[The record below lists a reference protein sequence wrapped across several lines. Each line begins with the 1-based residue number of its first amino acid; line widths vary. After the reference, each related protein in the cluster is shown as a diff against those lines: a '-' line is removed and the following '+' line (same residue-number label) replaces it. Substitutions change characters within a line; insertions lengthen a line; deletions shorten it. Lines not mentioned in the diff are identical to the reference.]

1 MTTSFDFRIE
11 WQDAPGVT
19 TPELAA
25 TWARYELWI
34 GGRCVTQVET
44 ADSTYRRGVYGS
56 LYPLASWIASNWWL
70 LTSHVRPTAIDTWS
84 WSWRYLRDQ
93 PWLRHH
99 NLRAAGDGMAW
110 PDLTVVPEGAV
121 AQLAWRQEYERHSG
135 LVRFASDG
143 RAWLTSED
151 LRASLTAI
159 VRRVLDRLEETGLPK
174 TELAEEWR
182 AVGAGDAEEQDFCR
196 TAARLGLDPYSA
208 TDETADAIIR
218 AADAI
223 PAEIAGD
230 FFDSVEVAALRSAAG
245 WTRKAE
251 SAAGQ
256 AAAAA
261 TETIYPIQ
269 QSTDIQSLVQ
279 AGQAD
284 TDRPWLIGF
293 EMARVFRRE
302 LATSDTDPFDTDSWV
317 GIGHVDESSH
327 GIYAL
332 AAVSDNKCGVVLGNQ
347 TPGPDSRRFGQART
361 LGKVLIRPGQQKYI
375 LSAARPQE
383 ERIARAFAAEL
394 LAPASGIKLFLEESD
409 NDDDAMEAAAS
420 HFKVSPLII
429 RHQRDNQL
437 AGLRSF

>member
-1 MTTSFDFRIE
+1 MTASFEFRIE

-44 ADSTYRRGVYGS
+44 TDSTYRRGVYGS

-70 LTSHVRPTAIDTWS
+70 LTSHVRPTAIDTRS
-84 WSWRYLRDQ
+84 WSWQYLLAQ

-99 NLRAAGDGMAW
+99 NFRAAGDGMAW

-143 RAWLTSED
+143 RAWLTSEE

-196 TAARLGLDPYSA
+196 TAARLGLDPYSVA
-208 TDETADAIIR
+208 DETAEAIIR
-218 AADAI
+218 VADAI

-230 FFDSVEVAALRSAAG
+230 FFDSVEVYALQGAAD

-251 SAAGQ
+251 SAAGR
-256 AAAAA
+256 AAAGA
-261 TETIYPIQ
+261 TETIQAIQ
-269 QSTDIQSLVQ
+269 QSMDMQSLVR
-279 AGQAD
+279 AGRTD
-284 TDRPWLIGF
+284 TDRPWLTGY

-302 LATSDTDPFDTDSWV
+302 LAARDTDPFDTDSWV
-317 GIGHVDESSH
+317 GIGHVGESSH

-332 AAVSDNKCGVVLGNQ
+332 AAVSGDKCGVVLGNQ
-347 TPGPDSRRFGQART
+347 TPGPGPQRFGQARA
-361 LGKVLIRPGQQKYI
+361 LGKVLIRPGQRKYI
-375 LSAARPQE
+375 LSVARPQD

-394 LAPASGIKLFLEESD
+394 LAPASGIASFLKESGS
-409 NDDDAMEAAAS
+409 DDDAMEAAAS
-420 HFKVSPLII
+420 HFKVSPLVI

-437 AGLRSF
+437 VGQRSF